1 MSIGPNFIRWLGAAI
16 LLIAAYAMPSA
27 AQAHAGHPVLSVHQN
42 IDISVQMSNAEARPA
57 VSVAAR
63 TEFPDTQRDCDCLLC
78 TSTLACCCSMVM
90 ASPEMILERS
100 SSLRDRMPISQWRQ
114 PESKTAEALP
124 EPPRPFA

>member
-1 MSIGPNFIRWLGAAI
+1 MNIGPIFTRWLGAVI
-16 LLIAAYAMPSA
+16 LLITAYAMPGT
-27 AQAHAGHPVLSVHQN
+27 AQAHPGHAILSVHQT
-42 IDISVQMSNAEARPA
+42 IDISAQMSNAEARPA
-57 VSVAAR
+57 VSAMAR

-78 TSTLACCCSMVM
+78 TSSLACCCSMVM

-124 EPPRPFA
+124 EPPRTFA